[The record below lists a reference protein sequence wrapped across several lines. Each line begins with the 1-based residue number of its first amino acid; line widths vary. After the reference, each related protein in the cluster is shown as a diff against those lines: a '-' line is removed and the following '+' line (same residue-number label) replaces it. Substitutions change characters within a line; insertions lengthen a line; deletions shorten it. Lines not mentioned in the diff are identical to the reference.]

1 MNFEPDINENDI
13 LTLGAEV
20 LEALLRDHTT
30 GANIFWATADYEHL
44 GEKYSYKMPILPEL
58 VTGENNKVVMPRVLK
73 SKEQRSLGFARK
85 TPSPQHSTSKLGS
98 ALDKSL
104 TLGNLRARSH
114 CPRLI
119 AIFGSSVL

>member
-30 GANIFWATADYEHL
+30 GANIFWATSDYEHL
-44 GEKYSYKMPILPEL
+44 GEKYGYKMPILPEL

-73 SKEQRSLGFARK
+73 SKEQQRVIK
-85 TPSPQHSTSKLGS
+85 
-98 ALDKSL
+98 
-104 TLGNLRARSH
+104 
-114 CPRLI
+114 
-119 AIFGSSVL
+119 